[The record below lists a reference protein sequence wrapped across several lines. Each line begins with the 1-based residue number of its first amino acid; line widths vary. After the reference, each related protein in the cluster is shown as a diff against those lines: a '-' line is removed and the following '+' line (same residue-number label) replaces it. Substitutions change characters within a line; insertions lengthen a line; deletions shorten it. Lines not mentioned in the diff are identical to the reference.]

1 LIDESHNF
9 RNNSA
14 NRYLALDD
22 LIQRSGGR
30 GREGERKKIILLSA
44 TPINNDLFDLFNQ
57 VRLFTQNEQDYFR
70 EAGIGD
76 LTSYF
81 RAARRAARNGGAPG
95 EILFNLLDEFVV
107 RNTRPY

>member
-1 LIDESHNF
+1 MILIDECHNF
-9 RNNSA
+9 RSDKA

-22 LIQRSGGR
+22 LIQCNRGR

-44 TPINNDLFDLFNQ
+44 TPINNDLFDLFSQ
-57 VRLFTQNEQDYFR
+57 VKLFTQGEQDYFR

-81 RAARRAARNGGAPG
+81 RAARRAARTGGGCAGRVAVQPAG
-95 EILFNLLDEFVV
+95 
-107 RNTRPY
+107 